1 MNSTATTT
9 RGYQATAGV
18 AARSRWTAADALVGS
33 HHALAAIEPMPSIFV
48 VKNHKG
54 IRHRPPEDSN

>member
-9 RGYQATAGV
+9 WGYQATTGA
-18 AARSRWTAADALVGS
+18 AARTRWTAADAPFGS
-33 HHALAAIEPMPSIFV
+33 RHALAAIKPMPSIV
-48 VKNHKG
+48 VKNHEG